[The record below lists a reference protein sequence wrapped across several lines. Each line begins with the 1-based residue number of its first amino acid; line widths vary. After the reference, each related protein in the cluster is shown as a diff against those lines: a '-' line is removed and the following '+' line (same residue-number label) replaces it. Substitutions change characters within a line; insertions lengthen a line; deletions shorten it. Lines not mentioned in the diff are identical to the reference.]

1 MWPHL
6 PKPGDHLVG
15 TDAGDVPVVV
25 RKLQEEV
32 VMALVVNT
40 NVSSLAAQRNLS
52 INQAQLG
59 RSVERLS
66 SGLRITRAADDAAGL
81 GVSETLRAQIRSI
94 NQANRNAGDGIS
106 LTQVADGAAA
116 TVGSLLSRM
125 RELATQSASGT
136 LGATERS
143 YLDQEFVAL
152 RSEIDRIATT
162 TEYNG
167 QPLLSGSSNTF
178 EVFIGFK
185 SGSGNSLNVA
195 LADLD
200 VAAVG
205 LTGASVSTAAAAQTM
220 LSNIDS
226 AISAVATAR
235 ANYGSI
241 QSRFEVA
248 IQNLTVTAENFTAAE
263 SRIRDADI
271 AQETSVFTKN
281 QILTQSG
288 IAILAQANSLPQQ
301 ALALL
306 RG

>member
-1 MWPHL
+1 
-6 PKPGDHLVG
+6 
-15 TDAGDVPVVV
+15 
-25 RKLQEEV
+25 
-32 VMALVVNT
+32 MALVVNT
-40 NVSSLAAQRNLS
+40 NVASLAAQRNLAV
-52 INQAQLG
+52 NQAQLG

-136 LGATERS
+136 LGTTERS

-195 LADLD
+195 LDDLD

-205 LTGASVSTAAAAQTM
+205 LTGASVSTATAGQSM
-220 LSNIDS
+220 LARIDS